1 MGLNKYEIFLKA
13 AETGNITKT
22 AELLHY
28 TQAGVSHAVN
38 AVEKEA
44 GVALLVRSPSGVTL
58 TANGLRLLEPI
69 RALVNDSRR
78 LSQVMEE
85 MKGVVS
91 GTLRLGTFTSV
102 SSMWIP
108 SIIRGFR
115 AKYPEVEFELLAGD
129 FDGMNEGILSG
140 KMDCGFLTA
149 PVIPRLRFVPLYRD
163 PMVVLLPENH
173 PLTAKKAL
181 CPADIENEPFILP
194 VEGND
199 TEEQEIM
206 KTFAHKPPV
215 RYRLNDDLSVM
226 AMVSGGFG
234 LTLMPEMLL
243 AHTRF
248 SFAVRPMEPPAYR
261 LIGIASLPEERISL
275 LTIRFMEYLAELAA
289 DGMFGKS
296 AGGQP
301 DRAERE
307 SGTSKLIECVKN
319 RLNMADNSDKIK

>member
-1 MGLNKYEIFLKA
+1 MNISRFIYYLHNLQDLQFALALRYPKLFSDKQYLKILFRKLMGSELNLECPQTFSEKLQWLKLYNHNPQYTQMVDKYE
-13 AETGNITKT
+13 
-22 AELLHY
+22 
-28 TQAGVSHAVN
+28 
-38 AVEKEA
+38 
-44 GVALLVRSPSGVTL
+44 
-58 TANGLRLLEPI
+58 
-69 RALVNDSRR
+69 
-78 LSQVMEE
+78 
-85 MKGVVS
+85 
-91 GTLRLGTFTSV
+91 
-102 SSMWIP
+102 
-108 SIIRGFR
+108 
-115 AKYPEVEFELLAGD
+115 
-129 FDGMNEGILSG
+129 
-140 KMDCGFLTA
+140 
-149 PVIPRLRFVPLYRD
+149 
-163 PMVVLLPENH
+163 
-173 PLTAKKAL
+173 AKKYVANIIGEEYIIPTLAVYNSTKEINLDTLPDKFVLKCTHDSGSVAICKDKKTFQKEKAL
-181 CPADIENEPFILP
+181 ELSTYGEISPADIENEPFILP

-307 SGTSKLIECVKN
+307 SGTSKPIECVKN
-319 RLNMADNSDKIK
+319 RLNLADNSDKIK